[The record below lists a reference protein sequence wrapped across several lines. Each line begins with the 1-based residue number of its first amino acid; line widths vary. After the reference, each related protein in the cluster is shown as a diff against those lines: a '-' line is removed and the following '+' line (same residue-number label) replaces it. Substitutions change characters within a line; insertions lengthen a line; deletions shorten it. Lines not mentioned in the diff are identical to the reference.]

1 MNNVGF
7 NFTTPEVNGTF
18 NNWCGNCWPMT
29 DADSDNIWSTTV
41 VLTEGEYKF
50 KYSVDNWSVQ
60 ENLDPLDFCT
70 ISNFG
75 YTDRKLIVFENMN
88 ICPEWNECTP
98 VCSPT
103 NLDEI
108 INNNYESIIVNDFLM
123 LDENFNEISIF
134 NTSGKKVVELEN
146 VFDSKIDLSNLNKG
160 VYFLQGRNKINN
172 RTIKILKI

>member
-1 MNNVGF
+1 
-7 NFTTPEVNGTF
+7 
-18 NNWCGNCWPMT
+18 
-29 DADSDNIWSTTV
+29 
-41 VLTEGEYKF
+41 
-50 KYSVDNWSVQ
+50 
-60 ENLDPLDFCT
+60 
-70 ISNFG
+70 
-75 YTDRKLIVFENMN
+75 MN

-146 VFDSKIDLSNLNKG
+146 VFESKIDLSNLNKG

>member
-70 ISNFG
+70 TSNFG

-88 ICPEWNECTP
+88 ICPEWNECMP